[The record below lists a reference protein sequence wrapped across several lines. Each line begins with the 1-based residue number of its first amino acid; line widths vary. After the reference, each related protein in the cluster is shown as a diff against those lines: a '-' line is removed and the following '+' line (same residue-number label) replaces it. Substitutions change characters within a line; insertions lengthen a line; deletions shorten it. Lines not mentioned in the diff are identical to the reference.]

1 MMRSSFLTLTAASLL
16 LAAFS
21 VSCKEIEKDM
31 DALSPVMN
39 ETGAVTLSQ
48 KNLSLIIGAGYT
60 LTADVTPWNAKDKTV
75 NWESSNNDV
84 ATVSQTGTV
93 IGVGE
98 GEADITA
105 SAGKVSAVCH
115 VTVSKLVIPLEG
127 LSVELPSRSIAV
139 GEVVDAALSLVPEN
153 TTETAVWASSDESI
167 ATVTGGKIEGKA
179 PGYVDISVS
188 AGEFS
193 WKETVLIHNPNL
205 WLEQLDPLT
214 KPVIRQD
221 LEWDRDTICVAR
233 GETATV
239 QMLVRA
245 GEGQNNCFVPEVVYF
260 APAGQ
265 TSGMALEPRI
275 NHVRDVRAS
284 DHWDLWCG
292 GAAPDRYDYN
302 IYDIP
307 DALLPQSDYQR
318 WLRKGEYCGVWAEFD
333 IPRDFAPGLYEGLFR
348 VSGDTVAEIPF
359 CVKVY
364 DVTLP
369 EKQGLEVLQWP
380 SPEVDAMCGGDTPE
394 YWSVLGTYMP
404 KIVQLVSQYGQN
416 GFRFLYANGGW
427 QYLNRYPVLDSVS
440 GKYDLKVEFDEPYYK
455 REFDMFYEN
464 CPDLR
469 QLQGHNIVAARN
481 ESIIT
486 MGCYRLADDGS
497 LYVDGAGNPEFIY
510 VSLPDEDPAPV
521 KYYLKRY
528 FDGLREMLES
538 HTLPDGRSWKDIYV
552 QTLSD
557 EPNDAISD
565 AYNMLASIVKEVA
578 PDFRVLEPIQST
590 LVDTKYVDYPCPDIL
605 TANGLPRT
613 EGHTEWLYS
622 AMGPQGNYANRFIRI
637 PLLKTRILH
646 WLNYHYDT
654 WGYLH
659 WGLNYWV
666 GAKDSNPWKDA
677 YGSYIAGD
685 MWIIWPG
692 DHKVY
697 SSIRLAA
704 MRDGIRDFDLLRMI
718 ESRSKADAD
727 AFCARLILDAEA
739 PSYDM
744 DVKHFRQLRRDM
756 LEYLSK

>member
-1 MMRSSFLTLTAASLL
+1 MRRLL
-16 LAAFS
+16 IALVSIAVVFS
-21 VSCKEIEKDM
+21 CAKPEKDL
-31 DALSPVMN
+31 AGLRPVMN
-39 ETGAVTLSQ
+39 ETGTVVISQ
-48 KNLSLIIGAGYT
+48 KSLSLIIGAGYT
-60 LTADVTPWNAKDKTV
+60 LTAEVKPWNSKDKTIT
-75 NWESSNNDV
+75 WESSNPEV
-84 ATVSQTGTV
+84 ATVSATGTV
-93 IGVGE
+93 MAVAE
-98 GEADITA
+98 GEADIKA
-105 SAGKVSAVCH
+105 SAGNVSAVCH
-115 VTVSKLVIPLEG
+115 VTVSVLVIPLEG
-127 LSVELPSRSIAV
+127 LSVELPSRSLGV
-139 GEVVDAALSLVPEN
+139 GEVMSIALTLTPEN
-153 TTETAVWASSDESI
+153 TTETAVWESSDESV
-167 ATVTGGKIEGKA
+167 ATVAPDGSIEGKS

-193 WKETVLIHNPNL
+193 WKETILIHNPNL
-205 WLEQLDPLT
+205 WLEQVDPLT
-214 KPVIRQD
+214 KPVARMDIQ
-221 LEWDRDTICVAR
+221 WDRDTICVAR

-245 GEGQNNCFVPEVVYF
+245 GVAQNNCFNPEVVYF
-260 APAGQ
+260 APAGES
-265 TSGMALEPRI
+265 SGMVIEPRV
-275 NHVRDVRAS
+275 NHVRDVRAT
-284 DHWDLWCG
+284 DHWDTWCG
-292 GAAPDRYDYN
+292 GAAPDRFSYLV
-302 IYDIP
+302 YDIP

-333 IPRDFAPGLYEGLFR
+333 IPRDFTPGLYEGLFR
-348 VSGDTVAEIPF
+348 VSGDTVAELPF

-380 SPEVDAMCGGDTPE
+380 SPEVDAMCGGETPE
-394 YWSVLGTYMP
+394 YWSVIGTYMP

-427 QYLNRYPVLDSVS
+427 QYLNRYPVLDPVT
-440 GKYDLKVEFDEPYYK
+440 GKYELKVEFDQAYYK

-481 ESIIT
+481 ESTIT
-486 MGCYRLADDGS
+486 MGCYRLDDEGH
-497 LYVDGAGNPEFIY
+497 LYVDGEGKPEFIY
-510 VSLPDEDPAPV
+510 VELPEDDPAPV
-521 KYYLKRY
+521 KYYLKHY

-557 EPNDAISD
+557 EPNDAISA

-578 PDFRVLEPIQST
+578 PDIPVLEPIQST

-666 GAKDSNPWKDA
+666 GAKDEDPWKDA
-677 YGSYIAGD
+677 YGSFIAGD

-718 ESRSKADAD
+718 EKRSKADAD

-744 DVKHFRQLRRDM
+744 DVKHFRELRRDM
-756 LEYLSK
+756 LEYLSNSK